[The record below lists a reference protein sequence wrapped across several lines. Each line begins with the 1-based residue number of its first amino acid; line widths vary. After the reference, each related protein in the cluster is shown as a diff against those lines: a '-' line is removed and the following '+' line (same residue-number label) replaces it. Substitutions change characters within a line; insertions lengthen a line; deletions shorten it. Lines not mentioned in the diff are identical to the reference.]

1 VTSIGLNAFK
11 NSKLISVTLPNSVT
25 SIGEGAF
32 SEVTT
37 LTTIS
42 IPDELKS
49 LGANAFVK
57 ATALTKIEYCGKIVG
72 FPVTPICPPARQ
84 AIIDA
89 AKAAADLKAKADA
102 DAKVAADL
110 KAKAEADAKA
120 AAELKAKAEADA
132 KAAAE
137 KAAADKA
144 FADAKAE
151 AERILAAVKAASEKK
166 TTITCSKGTLIKKV
180 TALKPVCPAGYKKK

>member
-120 AAELKAKAEADA
+120 AAE
-132 KAAAE
+132 